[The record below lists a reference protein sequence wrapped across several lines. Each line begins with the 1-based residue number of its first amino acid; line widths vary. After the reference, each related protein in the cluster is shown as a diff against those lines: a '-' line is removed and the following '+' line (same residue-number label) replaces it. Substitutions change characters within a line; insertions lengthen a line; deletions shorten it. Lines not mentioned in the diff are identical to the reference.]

1 MAQASQQNS
10 SKWFEARWVVLN
22 ADLVQRIKEAAD
34 KWSFVAQTMGLEWHT
49 DSTRIK
55 M

>member
-1 MAQASQQNS
+1 MVQASQQNS

-34 KWSFVAQTMGLEWHT
+34 KWSFAAQTMGLEWDT
-49 DSTRIK
+49 DGTRIK